1 MTLPAISHA
10 PHAHAWGSIGE
21 IMHKVMLALLPATL
35 LAFWTFGWPAFWL
48 WLVTVASAA
57 GWEAGCLWLAGKP
70 VRPKLF
76 DRSALVTGWLLA
88 LTLPPWAP
96 WWIGVLGSFIAI
108 VLAKQVFGGLGCNP
122 FNPAMVAR
130 VALLISFPVAM
141 TQWVAVLP
149 LQGGI
154 SPDFWQGLQITFGGQ
169 MPVDGMTSATL
180 LGGLKSEISRLGH
193 LPGMEGLFSGWQSA
207 IGLRAGSL
215 GESSAILLLLGGI
228 WLTRHAIISWRI
240 PLAMLAGVLLPA
252 VIFWLIN
259 PQLHA
264 SPLVHLLSGGLWL
277 GAFFIATDPV
287 TSPTSHAG
295 QVIFGLG
302 CGLLTYVIR
311 TWGGYPEGVAFAV
324 LLMNAVTPLIARATQ
339 PRIYGRDRE
348 GKPLENQA

>member
-1 MTLPAISHA
+1 MTPSTISHA

-57 GWEAGCLWLAGKP
+57 GWEAACLWLAGKP

-149 LQGGI
+149 LQGGA